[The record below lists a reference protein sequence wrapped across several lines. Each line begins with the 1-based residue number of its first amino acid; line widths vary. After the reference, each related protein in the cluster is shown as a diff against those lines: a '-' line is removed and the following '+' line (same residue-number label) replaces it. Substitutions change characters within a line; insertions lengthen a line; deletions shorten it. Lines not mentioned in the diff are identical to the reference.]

1 MATRVVA
8 RIPYDMLGGRKE
20 CHERSMVREVRELSR
35 ITPEYATRYR
45 IFARLCAIDVARGD
59 RRFGPR
65 VNLSLRML
73 WRQASNF
80 AKQSG
85 LHA

>member
-1 MATRVVA
+1 
-8 RIPYDMLGGRKE
+8 MLGGRKE
-20 CHERSMVREVRELSR
+20 CHERSMVREVREFSR
-35 ITPEYATRYR
+35 ITPNMPRAIGFSYD
-45 IFARLCAIDVARGD
+45 FARSMLREAIGGS
-59 RRFGPR
+59 GPG

-73 WRQASNF
+73 WRQAFNF